1 MDESH
6 TDGVQELH
14 RAELTVV
21 DRLHQTREDIGS
33 TNTRTG
39 TNGKVD
45 RVQTNYV
52 WAIPSL
58 RPAGGETK
66 LDGYGDRTR
75 RFGGN
80 MVEQKG

>member
-1 MDESH
+1 M
-6 TDGVQELH
+6 
-14 RAELTVV
+14 V
-21 DRLHQTREDIGS
+21 DRLHQTRKDIGS

-39 TNGKVD
+39 PPGKVD
-45 RVQTNYV
+45 RVPTNYV

-66 LDGYGDRTR
+66 LDGYGDRAR

-80 MVEQKG
+80 MAEQKG